1 MKKTILVLV
10 LCGLYSFLRAQ
21 QSITFTIEKLSKPEH
36 LLHTSPQDQIYRN
49 LIDESAKAQYMS
61 YKDTLLP
68 SGILATNPS
77 SGPLVNFGFHS
88 FFQGIRAA
96 YAEHRPFVIS
106 PDMLWLLI
114 SQGFACHLQQHAE
127 ELRDCFVAHSGKVS
141 LIIRNDQ
148 LSFDMPGAPWEQVFP
163 LFTDQMR
170 TYLKSDVIDLLTADF
185 STTTPVARIASQIT
199 AMKAMEAYFEY
210 FTVIAVCGIPE
221 ITLLGTPEDWQR
233 VLDKTRRLGKY
244 RLEWWT
250 DELEPILAK
259 IIETAAGKPDIEF
272 WSHIFKQHTSGGCG
286 KNAAPFEMFYDG
298 WIVKFFPYDAK
309 GERLRLQRIDMETK
323 LPDEIVKVDVQGVKQ
338 LSEGNFETVPLE
350 FWAGFIGLGQDS
362 ATYALTPQIG
372 WMVRKKNTAN
382 EIQHLIQDKEEGHV
396 ALLATEVPPGLLQL
410 NTISILE
417 IEFTDRILIPDELA
431 KVKIGTMYLKGKIDK
446 QETERLKTL
455 FPNTYIKINH
465 KKSYYYRGGT
475 ISPKI
480 YRRIPQNLFPGL

>member
-1 MKKTILVLV
+1 
-10 LCGLYSFLRAQ
+10 
-21 QSITFTIEKLSKPEH
+21 
-36 LLHTSPQDQIYRN
+36 
-49 LIDESAKAQYMS
+49 
-61 YKDTLLP
+61 
-68 SGILATNPS
+68 
-77 SGPLVNFGFHS
+77 
-88 FFQGIRAA
+88 
-96 YAEHRPFVIS
+96 
-106 PDMLWLLI
+106 
-114 SQGFACHLQQHAE
+114 
-127 ELRDCFVAHSGKVS
+127 
-141 LIIRNDQ
+141 
-148 LSFDMPGAPWEQVFP
+148 
-163 LFTDQMR
+163 
-170 TYLKSDVIDLLTADF
+170 
-185 STTTPVARIASQIT
+185 
-199 AMKAMEAYFEY
+199 
-210 FTVIAVCGIPE
+210 
-221 ITLLGTPEDWQR
+221 
-233 VLDKTRRLGKY
+233 
-244 RLEWWT
+244 
-250 DELEPILAK
+250 
-259 IIETAAGKPDIEF
+259 
-272 WSHIFKQHTSGGCG
+272 
-286 KNAAPFEMFYDG
+286 MFYDG

-396 ALLATEVPPGLLQL
+396 TILATEVPPGLLRL